1 MMNMEEQTLINLVI
15 MGGMTVAGWFLRS
28 MWEAIRE
35 VEKDLPRNYIR
46 REDYRDDMHEIKKML
61 GAIFDKLGNKA
72 DK

>member
-1 MMNMEEQTLINLVI
+1 MEDQTIFNLLIAT
-15 MGGMTVAGWFLRS
+15 GMTVAGWFLRS

-46 REDYRDDMHEIKKML
+46 REDYRDDMREIKKML
-61 GAIFDKLGNKA
+61 GAIFDKLDHKA

>member
-1 MMNMEEQTLINLVI
+1 MEDQTVFNILIAGI
-15 MGGMTVAGWFLRS
+15 MAVAGWFLRS

-46 REDYRDDMHEIKKML
+46 REDYRDDMREIKKML
-61 GAIFDKLGNKA
+61 GAIFDKLDHKA